1 MTAKSA
7 QNDGNRGDEAVA
19 GGGLAP
25 APLRD
30 ASAPARTDRARE
42 AGSGHGRTSSADHVV
57 AKTSGMAAREV
68 RGVHQMGGGAAR
80 AFDAVR
86 ERIPGSTSTNT
97 AARGVAVEVGERQ
110 AAVDI
115 DLVVEYGAAIQ
126 DLAASVRR
134 NVATAVE
141 RMTGLEVTEINI
153 RVDDIHL
160 PDEDQDDDSDDSGP
174 RVR

>member
-1 MTAKSA
+1 MSDIRTEAKVP
-7 QNDGNRGDEAVA
+7 G
-19 GGGLAP
+19 
-25 APLRD
+25 
-30 ASAPARTDRARE
+30 ARE
-42 AGSGHGRTSSADHVV
+42 AGRGDSSGDGGGRTQIADGVV
-57 AKTSGMAAREV
+57 AKIAGMAAREIG
-68 RGVHQMGGGAAR
+68 GVHAMGGGTAR
-80 AFDAVR
+80 AVGAVRDAVTGGGTDR
-86 ERIPGSTSTNT
+86 GSVS
-97 AARGVAVEVGERQ
+97 RGVSVEVGEHQ

-160 PDEDQDDDSDDSGP
+160 PDDDQDDDSDDSGP